1 MAKSNKTT
9 DIGKAQQ
16 EAAQA
21 VAKSYDE
28 GLITLS
34 QYDTILDKILDK
46 TLATKD
52 AIIEQLIKQE
62 ELRSVVQGREK
73 LEERGNALAEK
84 RNTLEQDIKDHA
96 EELNDIQKTLYKS
109 GISLFQLSNDQ
120 IDTQKKLVEAKIKEL
135 QILKESTDGR
145 TAQGKAVQHE
155 LDMANG
161 LLATLE
167 SQESIL
173 GTDQHKKMV
182 GGFNEASAKATEM
195 GEAVDKMFTSLPGGG
210 FLASSLGLADA
221 STQLNDGVNAGFQ
234 AMNDSILAGGKG
246 MGPLQAG
253 MSAFNSVVMMNP
265 LLLVVAAGTALF
277 GLLSE
282 VEKTAQDFSTKTGLS
297 VAQSKALV
305 KETRTRL
312 NLGQTELVKSEEILD
327 VQKAMI
333 KEFGTAGQL
342 STEVAASV
350 AETAK
355 MMGYSAEAAAG
366 VQSAFEKQGA
376 SAADAA
382 QLQETVALET
392 FKAGVSTGAVMED
405 ISENSDKAAKYIKGG
420 AKELAKAAVE
430 AAKMGMNLES
440 MVGVADGLLD
450 IEKSLTAQYNFQ
462 ALTGKQLN
470 LDKARELALDGDIAG
485 ASKEVMKQVGS
496 IADFN
501 KMNRL
506 EKEALAEATGMEVSE
521 LQKSLTLQSKL
532 GDLSEEQAA
541 AAASL
546 NLSAKELQDMS
557 PEQLKSKIK
566 EQQSAEKAKIAFEET
581 IQKLKSAFLPLAETL
596 GKVLGAVMPVV
607 SLIGD
612 GFSAIGKILGVVLWP
627 VEKLFSGLT
636 SIMDMMGPLGTLIK
650 GVGVA
655 LLLWW
660 VYKKW
665 IAKQNAKATEEALKQ
680 KDIETQR
687 NVNQMQEQKLLAE
700 KQSQQQNISKQMQQ
714 SLKDEETRKQL
725 IEEENKALKDQGA
738 IQQEN
743 AQVSGPTDAVP
754 GGGAAGGKGFL
765 GKIKDKFGGAGA
777 KLMGSASAFMN
788 SDIGAMVKEKGIE
801 AMMGGVM
808 GVGDLAIDPNGG
820 PVVASPREGGIYQG
834 TKNDG
839 VSMSPGHGGAAGG
852 GAPAIDYNA
861 LGAAVAAAIAA
872 NPPQINLDGSKVSQS
887 VTATQSR
894 NRGL

>member
-1 MAKSNKTT
+1 MAEDKNQGLSSEQIALIKT
-9 DIGKAQQ
+9 AREYSEQFN
-16 EAAQA
+16 
-21 VAKSYDE
+21 
-28 GLITLS
+28 LS
-34 QYDTILDKILDK
+34 LTQSTEILTRIQNGQIKVNNELE
-46 TLATKD
+46 D
-52 AIIEQLIKQE
+52 AIVRADEYTREQKAIIGLQQDQNKVQKEIRDISKAIVDETKKITDNNVNIYTVTQDQAESQLLLIKSRKNE
-62 ELRSVVQGREK
+62 
-73 LEERGNALAEK
+73 
-84 RNTLEQDIKDHA
+84 
-96 EELNDIQKTLYKS
+96 
-109 GISLFQLSNDQ
+109 
-120 IDTQKKLVEAKIKEL
+120 IKEL
-135 QILKESTDGR
+135 LTIQNLSNQQKEAL
-145 TAQGKAVQHE
+145 AQGLEQLDAQAGVYEDINE
-155 LDMANG
+155 LYEKHPDIAEKMKSSYGAASEG
-161 LLATLE
+161 VTK
-167 SQESIL
+167 L
-173 GTDQHKKMV
+173 GT
-182 GGFNEASAKATEM
+182 GI
-195 GEAVDKMFTSLPGGG
+195 DKLFGKLPGGG
-210 FLASSLGLADA
+210 VLQSALGLDEATDKL
-221 STQLNDGVNAGFQ
+221 QGGVNVGFQ
-234 AMNDSILAGGKG
+234 AMNESIAKGGKG
-246 MGPLQAG
+246 MGPLKAG

-282 VEKTAQDFSTKTGLS
+282 VEKTAQEFTAETGLS

-312 NLGQTELVKSEEILD
+312 NLGQTELVNSEEILD

-366 VQSAFEKQGA
+366 VQSAFERQGA

-382 QLQETVALET
+382 KLQETVALET

-405 ISENSDKAAKYIKGG
+405 ISQNSDKAAKYIKGG

-430 AAKMGMNLES
+430 AAKMGMSLES
-440 MVGVADGLLD
+440 MVNVADGLLD
-450 IEKSLTAQYNFQ
+450 IENSLTKQYEFQ

-546 NLSAKELQDMS
+546 NLSAEEMAKMS

-596 GKVLGAVMPVV
+596 GKVLGAIMPVV
-607 SLIGD
+607 SFIGD
-612 GFSAIGKILGVVLWP
+612 GFSAIGKLLGLVLWP
-627 VEKLFSGLT
+627 VEKVFSGLT

-687 NVNQMQEQKLLAE
+687 NVNQMQLQKLLAE
-700 KQSQQQNISKQMQQ
+700 QQSQQQNISQQ
-714 SLKDEETRKQL
+714 VQESLTGEKERIQL

-754 GGGAAGGKGFL
+754 GGGPAGGKGLL
-765 GKIKDKFGGAGA
+765 GKAKGLFGGAGA
-777 KLMGSASAFMN
+777 KIMGAATGFMN
-788 SDIGAMVKEKGIE
+788 SDIGGMVKEKAIE

>member
-1 MAKSNKTT
+1 MAEDKNQGLSSDQIALIKTAREYSEQFNLSL
-9 DIGKAQQ
+9 AQST
-16 EAAQA
+16 E
-21 VAKSYDE
+21 
-28 GLITLS
+28 
-34 QYDTILDKILDK
+34 ILTRIQNGQIKVNEE
-46 TLATKD
+46 LAD
-52 AIIEQLIKQE
+52 AILRADEYTREQKAIIGLQQDQNKVQKEIRDISKAIVDETKKITDNNVNIYTVTQDQAESQLLLIKSRKNE
-62 ELRSVVQGREK
+62 
-73 LEERGNALAEK
+73 
-84 RNTLEQDIKDHA
+84 
-96 EELNDIQKTLYKS
+96 
-109 GISLFQLSNDQ
+109 
-120 IDTQKKLVEAKIKEL
+120 IKEL
-135 QILKESTDGR
+135 LTIQNLSEQQKEAL
-145 TAQGKAVQHE
+145 AQGLEQLDDQAGAYEEINALYKAQPDIAEKMKSSYDAAGEGV
-155 LDMANG
+155 
-161 LLATLE
+161 TK
-167 SQESIL
+167 L
-173 GTDQHKKMV
+173 GTGIDTLFGK
-182 GGFNEASAKATEM
+182 
-195 GEAVDKMFTSLPGGG
+195 LPGGG
-210 FLASSLGLADA
+210 MLQSALGLDEATDKL
-221 STQLNDGVNAGFQ
+221 QGGVNAGFQ
-234 AMNDSILAGGKG
+234 AMNASIADGGKG
-246 MGPLQAG
+246 MEPLKAG

-282 VEKTAQDFSTKTGLS
+282 VEKTAQEFSTETGLS

-312 NLGQTELVKSEEILD
+312 NLGQTELVNSTEILN
-327 VQKAMI
+327 VQKEMI

-607 SLIGD
+607 SFIGD

-650 GVGVA
+650 GVGAA

-700 KQSQQQNISKQMQQ
+700 KQSQQQNISKQVQE

-765 GKIKDKFGGAGA
+765 GKLKSKFGGAGS
-777 KLMGSASAFMN
+777 KLIGSASALMN
-788 SDIGAMVKEKGIE
+788 SDIGSMVKEKGIE

-839 VSMSPGHGGAAGG
+839 VSMSPGHGGAGG

>member
-9 DIGKAQQ
+9 GIGKAQQ

-73 LEERGNALAEK
+73 LEERGIALAEK
-84 RNTLEQDIKDHA
+84 RKTLNQDITDHA

-109 GISLFQLSNDQ
+109 ETSLFQLSNDQ
-120 IDTQKKLVEAKIKEL
+120 IDAQKKLVEAKIKEL

-145 TAQGKAVQHE
+145 TAQGKAVKYE

-195 GEAVDKMFTSLPGGG
+195 GQAVDKMFTSLPGGG

-246 MGPLQAG
+246 MGPLKAG

-282 VEKTAQDFSTKTGLS
+282 VEKTAQEFSTETGLS

-312 NLGQTELVKSEEILD
+312 NLGQTELVNSEEILA
-327 VQKAMI
+327 VQKEMI

-392 FKAGVSTGAVMED
+392 FKAGVNTGAVMED
-405 ISENSDKAAKYIKGG
+405 ISQNSSKAAKYIKGG

-450 IEKSLTAQYNFQ
+450 IENSLTKQYEFQ

-506 EKEALAEATGMEVSE
+506 EKEALAEATGIEVDE
-521 LQKSLTLQSKL
+521 LQKTLTLQSKL

-607 SLIGD
+607 SFIGD
-612 GFSAIGKILGVVLWP
+612 GFSAIGKILGYVLWP
-627 VEKLFSGLT
+627 VEKVFSILT
-636 SIMDMMGPLGTLIK
+636 SVMDMMGPLGTLIK
-650 GVGVA
+650 GVGAA

-665 IAKQNAKATEEALKQ
+665 IAKQDAKAKEDMMQTTILQSQYQAALAQ
-680 KDIETQR
+680 
-687 NVNQMQEQKLLAE
+687 
-700 KQSQQQNISKQMQQ
+700 QSTQQQNISQQ
-714 SLKDEETRKQL
+714 VQESLKDEETRKQL

-765 GKIKDKFGGAGA
+765 GKIKSKFGGAGA
-777 KLMGSASAFMN
+777 KLMGGASAFMN
-788 SDIGAMVKEKGIE
+788 SDIGGMVKEKGIE

>member
-1 MAKSNKTT
+1 MADNKSNITKEQVELQ
-9 DIGKAQQ
+9 A
-16 EAAQA
+16 EANRLAQA
-21 VAKSYDE
+21 FNLTVEQQQTLLTRIIKSQIDSKSALESAVLIMEEEKDLLRAKLDITNRQAKTE
-28 GLITLS
+28 QDLIDITKSVHS
-34 QYDTILDKILDK
+34 QT
-46 TLATKD
+46 
-52 AIIEQLIKQE
+52 
-62 ELRSVVQGREK
+62 EK
-73 LEERGNALAEK
+73 LLSTKGN
-84 RNTLEQDIKDHA
+84 
-96 EELNDIQKTLYKS
+96 
-109 GISLFQLSNDQ
+109 LFQLSKDEIKTLQ
-120 IDTQKKLVEAKIKEL
+120 DSIPDQKKKLI
-135 QILKESTDGR
+135 
-145 TAQGKAVQHE
+145 
-155 LDMANG
+155 
-161 LLATLE
+161 LLAGQNDLTQEQLQQVERMREELVHTEKTLE
-167 SQESIL
+167 MQSKL
-173 GTDQHKKMV
+173 MDTKKYAAMQ
-182 GGFNEASAKATEM
+182 GGFESATAKATEM
-195 GEAVDKMFTSLPGGG
+195 GSAVDKMFGSLPGGG
-210 FLASSLGLADA
+210 ILQSALGLDEATDKL
-221 STQLNDGVNAGFQ
+221 QNGVNAGFQ
-234 AMNDSILAGGKG
+234 AMNASIAAGGG
-246 MGPLQAG
+246 MMGGLQAG
-253 MSAFNSVVMMNP
+253 MSAFNSIVMMNP

-282 VEKTAQDFSTKTGLS
+282 VEKTAQEFTAETGLS

-312 NLGQTELVKSEEILD
+312 NLGQTELVNSEEILD

-392 FKAGVSTGAVMED
+392 FKAGVNTGAVMED
-405 ISENSDKAAKYIKGG
+405 ISQNSSKAAKYIKGG

-450 IEKSLTAQYNFQ
+450 IENSLTKQYEFQ

-485 ASKEVMKQVGS
+485 ASKEVLKQVGS

-506 EKEALAEATGMEVSE
+506 EKEALAGATGMEVDE
-521 LQKSLTLQSKL
+521 LQKTLTLQSKL

-546 NLSAKELQDMS
+546 NLSAKELQDMD
-557 PEQLKSKIK
+557 PEKLKSKIK

-596 GKVLGAVMPVV
+596 GKVLGALMPVV
-607 SLIGD
+607 SFIGD
-612 GFSAIGKILGVVLWP
+612 GFSAIGKILGLVLWP

-650 GVGVA
+650 GVGAA

-665 IAKQNAKATEEALKQ
+665 IAKQDAKAKEDMMQKTILQSQYQAALAQ
-680 KDIETQR
+680 
-687 NVNQMQEQKLLAE
+687 
-700 KQSQQQNISKQMQQ
+700 QSTQQQNISQQ
-714 SLKDEETRKQL
+714 VQKSLTGEKERIQL

-754 GGGAAGGKGFL
+754 GGGPAGGKGLL
-765 GKIKDKFGGAGA
+765 GKAKGLFGGAGA
-777 KLMGSASAFMN
+777 KIMGAATGFMN
-788 SDIGAMVKEKGIE
+788 SDIGGMVKEKGIE

>member
-1 MAKSNKTT
+1 MAEDKNTGLSSEQIALIKTAREYSEQFNLSLVQT
-9 DIGKAQQ
+9 TEILTRIQNGQIKVNQ
-16 EAAQA
+16 ELEDAIVRA
-21 VAKSYDE
+21 DE
-28 GLITLS
+28 YTRE
-34 QYDTILDKILDK
+34 QKTILGIQQDQNKVQKEIRDISKAITDETKKITDNNVNIY
-46 TLATKD
+46 TVTQDQA
-52 AIIEQLIKQE
+52 ESQL
-62 ELRSVVQGREK
+62 L
-73 LEERGNALAEK
+73 L
-84 RNTLEQDIKDHA
+84 
-96 EELNDIQKTLYKS
+96 IQSRK
-109 GISLFQLSNDQ
+109 N
-120 IDTQKKLVEAKIKEL
+120 EIKEL
-135 QILKESTDGR
+135 LTIQNLSEQQKQALEEGLQQLN
-145 TAQGKAVQHE
+145 AQEGAYKNINALYEAQPDIAEKMKSSYDAASEGV
-155 LDMANG
+155 AK
-161 LLATLE
+161 
-167 SQESIL
+167 L
-173 GTDQHKKMV
+173 GT
-182 GGFNEASAKATEM
+182 G
-195 GEAVDKMFTSLPGGG
+195 VDNLFGKLPGGG
-210 FLASSLGLADA
+210 MLQSALGLDEATDKL
-221 STQLNDGVNAGFQ
+221 QDGVNAGFQ
-234 AMNDSILAGGKG
+234 AMNKSIAEGGKG
-246 MGPLQAG
+246 MGPLKAG

-282 VEKTAQDFSTKTGLS
+282 IEKEAQDFSKSTGLS

-312 NLGQTELVKSEEILD
+312 NLGQTELVNSEEILA
-327 VQKAMI
+327 VQEQMI

-366 VQSAFEKQGA
+366 VQQAFEKQGA

-392 FKAGVSTGAVMED
+392 FKAGVNTGAVMED
-405 ISENSDKAAKYIKGG
+405 ISQNSSKAAKYIKGG

-440 MVGVADGLLD
+440 MVNVADGLLD
-450 IEKSLTAQYNFQ
+450 IENSLTKQYEFQ

-506 EKEALAEATGMEVSE
+506 EKEALAEATGMEVDE
-521 LQKSLTLQSKL
+521 LQKTLTLQSKL

-581 IQKLKSAFLPLAETL
+581 IQKLKAAFLPLAETL
-596 GKVLGAVMPVV
+596 GKVLGAIMPVV
-607 SLIGD
+607 SFIGD

-627 VEKLFSGLT
+627 VEKIFSGLT

-650 GVGVA
+650 GVGAA

-665 IAKQNAKATEEALKQ
+665 MAKQDAKAKEDLM
-680 KDIETQR
+680 QR
-687 NVNQMQEQKLLAE
+687 QVLQMQHQKLLAE
-700 KQSQQQNISKQMQQ
+700 QQSQQQNISREVQE
-714 SLKDEETRKQL
+714 SLNDEKKRVQL
-725 IEEENKALKDQGA
+725 IEEENKALKDQGT

-743 AQVSGPTDAVP
+743 AQISGPTDAVP
-754 GGGAAGGKGFL
+754 GGGGGGGKGLL
-765 GKIKDKFGGAGA
+765 GKAKGLFGGAGA
-777 KLMGSASAFMN
+777 KIMGAATGFMN
-788 SDIGAMVKEKGIE
+788 SDIGGMVKEKGIE

-839 VSMSPGHGGAAGG
+839 VSMSPSHGGASGG

-872 NPPQINLDGSKVSQS
+872 NPPQVNLDGSKVSQS

>member
-1 MAKSNKTT
+1 MAEDKNKITKLT
-9 DIGKAQQ
+9 AEQ
-16 EAAQA
+16 
-21 VAKSYDE
+21 VA
-28 GLITLS
+28 
-34 QYDTILDKILDK
+34 
-46 TLATKD
+46 
-52 AIIEQLIKQE
+52 LIKE
-62 ELRSVVQGREK
+62 AREK
-73 LEERGNALAEK
+73 
-84 RNTLEQDIKDHA
+84 A
-96 EELNDIQKTLYKS
+96 EELNLSFIQTTDIVERIATGQIKVNQELKDAIVRADEYTREQKTIL
-109 GISLFQLSNDQ
+109 GIQQDQNKVQKEIRDLSKAITDETKKITDNNVNIYTVTQDQAESQLLLIQSRKN
-120 IDTQKKLVEAKIKEL
+120 EIKEL
-135 QILKESTDGR
+135 LTIQNLSEDQKQALQENLMELNEQIGAYKKINALYE
-145 TAQGKAVQHE
+145 VQPDVAE
-155 LDMANG
+155 KMKSSYDAASEG
-161 LLATLE
+161 VTK
-167 SQESIL
+167 L
-173 GTDQHKKMV
+173 GTGIDNLFSKLPA
-182 GGFNEASAKATEM
+182 GGMLQSA
-195 GEAVDKMFTSLPGGG
+195 
-210 FLASSLGLADA
+210 LGLDEATDKL
-221 STQLNDGVNAGFQ
+221 QDGVNAGFQ
-234 AMNDSILAGGKG
+234 AMNEAIAKGGKG

-282 VEKTAQDFSTKTGLS
+282 VEKKAQEFSTSTGLS

-312 NLGQTELVKSEEILD
+312 NLGQTELVNSEEILA
-327 VQKAMI
+327 VQEQMI

-366 VQSAFEKQGA
+366 VQQAFEKQGA

-392 FKAGVSTGAVMED
+392 FKAGVNTGAVMED
-405 ISENSDKAAKYIKGG
+405 ISQNSSKAAKYIKGG

-440 MVGVADGLLD
+440 MVNVADGLLD
-450 IEKSLTAQYNFQ
+450 IEKSLTSQYEFQ

-506 EKEALAEATGMEVSE
+506 EKEALADATGMEVDE
-521 LQKSLTLQSKL
+521 LQKTLTLQSKL

-581 IQKLKSAFLPLAETL
+581 IQKLKAAFLPLAETL
-596 GKVLGAVMPVV
+596 GKVLGAIMPVV
-607 SLIGD
+607 SFIGD

-627 VEKLFSGLT
+627 VEKIFSFLT
-636 SIMDMMGPLGTLIK
+636 SMMDTLGPLGTLIK
-650 GVGVA
+650 GVGA
-655 LLLWW
+655 AFLLWL

-665 IAKQNAKATEEALKQ
+665 IAKQEEKSKKNMMETAVLNSQYQATLVQ
-680 KDIETQR
+680 QT
-687 NVNQMQEQKLLAE
+687 
-700 KQSQQQNISKQMQQ
+700 SQQQNISQEVQKQ
-714 SLKDEETRKQL
+714 LNDEKKRVQL

-743 AQVSGPTDAVP
+743 AQISGPTDAVP
-754 GGGAAGGKGFL
+754 GGGGGGGKGL
-765 GKIKDKFGGAGA
+765 IGKAKAFFGGAGS
-777 KLMGSASAFMN
+777 KIMGAATGFMN
-788 SDIGAMVKEKGIE
+788 SDIGGMVKEKGIE

-839 VSMSPGHGGAAGG
+839 VSMSPSHGGASGG

-872 NPPQINLDGSKVSQS
+872 NPPQVNLDGSKVSQS

>member
-1 MAKSNKTT
+1 MADNKSNITEEQVKLQAEANRLAEAFNLTVEQQQT
-9 DIGKAQQ
+9 LLTRIIKSQIDSKSALESAVLIMDEEKDLLRAKLDITNKQAKAEQDLIDIT
-16 EAAQA
+16 
-21 VAKSYDE
+21 KS
-28 GLITLS
+28 IHS
-34 QYDTILDKILDK
+34 QT
-46 TLATKD
+46 
-52 AIIEQLIKQE
+52 
-62 ELRSVVQGREK
+62 EK
-73 LEERGNALAEK
+73 LLSTKGN
-84 RNTLEQDIKDHA
+84 
-96 EELNDIQKTLYKS
+96 
-109 GISLFQLSNDQ
+109 LFQLSKDDVKQLQKN
-120 IDTQKKLVEAKIKEL
+120 IKSQKKQLL
-135 QILKESTDGR
+135 QLTTQNNLTE
-145 TAQGKAVQHE
+145 
-155 LDMANG
+155 
-161 LLATLE
+161 
-167 SQESIL
+167 
-173 GTDQHKKMV
+173 DQHKLIESVREELVDTETTLEMQSKLMDTKKYAAMQ
-182 GGFNEASAKATEM
+182 GGFESATAKATEM
-195 GEAVDKMFTSLPGGG
+195 GTAVDNLFGSLPGGG
-210 FLASSLGLADA
+210 ILQSALGLDEATDKL
-221 STQLNDGVNAGFQ
+221 QNGVNAGFQ
-234 AMNDSILAGGKG
+234 AMNASIVQGGG
-246 MGPLQAG
+246 MMGGLQAG

-282 VEKTAQDFSTKTGLS
+282 VEKTAQEFSTETGLS

-312 NLGQTELVKSEEILD
+312 NLGQTELVNSEEILD

-405 ISENSDKAAKYIKGG
+405 ISQNSDLAAKYIKGG

-430 AAKMGMNLES
+430 AAKMGMSLES
-440 MVGVADGLLD
+440 MVNVADGLLD
-450 IEKSLTAQYNFQ
+450 IENSLTKQYEFQ

-506 EKEALAEATGMEVSE
+506 EKEALAEATGMEVDE

-596 GKVLGAVMPVV
+596 GKVLGAIMPVV

-612 GFSAIGKILGVVLWP
+612 GFSAIGKILGYVLWP

-650 GVGVA
+650 GVGAA

-665 IAKQNAKATEEALKQ
+665 IAKQDAKAKEDMMQKTILQSQYQAALAQ
-680 KDIETQR
+680 
-687 NVNQMQEQKLLAE
+687 
-700 KQSQQQNISKQMQQ
+700 QSTQQQNISQQ
-714 SLKDEETRKQL
+714 VQESLTGEKERIQL

-754 GGGAAGGKGFL
+754 GGGPAGGKGLL
-765 GKIKDKFGGAGA
+765 GKAKGLFGGAGA
-777 KLMGSASAFMN
+777 KIMGAATGFMN
-788 SDIGAMVKEKGIE
+788 SDIGGMVKEKGIE

>member
-1 MAKSNKTT
+1 MAEDKNQGLSSEQIALIKT
-9 DIGKAQQ
+9 AREYSEQFN
-16 EAAQA
+16 
-21 VAKSYDE
+21 
-28 GLITLS
+28 LS
-34 QYDTILDKILDK
+34 LVQSTEILTRIQNGQIKVNNELE
-46 TLATKD
+46 D
-52 AIIEQLIKQE
+52 AIVRADEYTREQKAIIGLQQDQTKVQKEIRDISKAIVDETKKITDNNVNIYTVTQDQAESQLLLIKSRKNE
-62 ELRSVVQGREK
+62 
-73 LEERGNALAEK
+73 
-84 RNTLEQDIKDHA
+84 
-96 EELNDIQKTLYKS
+96 
-109 GISLFQLSNDQ
+109 
-120 IDTQKKLVEAKIKEL
+120 IKEL
-135 QILKESTDGR
+135 LTIQNLSEQQKQALGEALEQLDAQEGAYKNINALYEAQPDIAEKMKSSYNAASDGV
-145 TAQGKAVQHE
+145 TK
-155 LDMANG
+155 
-161 LLATLE
+161 
-167 SQESIL
+167 L
-173 GTDQHKKMV
+173 GTGIDTLFGK
-182 GGFNEASAKATEM
+182 
-195 GEAVDKMFTSLPGGG
+195 LPGGG
-210 FLASSLGLADA
+210 MLQSALGLDEATDKL
-221 STQLNDGVNAGFQ
+221 QGGVNAGFQ
-234 AMNDSILAGGKG
+234 AMNASIAQGGKG
-246 MGPLQAG
+246 MGPLKAG

-282 VEKTAQDFSTKTGLS
+282 VEKTAQEFSTETGLS

-312 NLGQTELVKSEEILD
+312 NLGQTELVNSEEILN

-392 FKAGVSTGAVMED
+392 FKAGVNTGAVMED
-405 ISENSDKAAKYIKGG
+405 ISQNSDKAAKYIKGG

-430 AAKMGMNLES
+430 AAKMGMSLES
-440 MVGVADGLLD
+440 MVNVADGLLD
-450 IEKSLTAQYNFQ
+450 IENSLTKQYEFQ

-506 EKEALAEATGMEVSE
+506 EKEALAEATGMEVDE

-596 GKVLGAVMPVV
+596 GKVLGAIMPVV

-612 GFSAIGKILGVVLWP
+612 GFSAIGKILGYVLWP

-687 NVNQMQEQKLLAE
+687 NVNQMQLQKLLAE
-700 KQSQQQNISKQMQQ
+700 QQSQQQNISQQ
-714 SLKDEETRKQL
+714 VQGSLKDEETRKQL

-754 GGGAAGGKGFL
+754 GGGPAGGKGLL
-765 GKIKDKFGGAGA
+765 GKAKGLFGGAGA
-777 KLMGSASAFMN
+777 KIMGAATGFMN
-788 SDIGAMVKEKGIE
+788 SDIGGMVKEKGIE

>member
-1 MAKSNKTT
+1 MAEDKNQGLSSEQIALIKT
-9 DIGKAQQ
+9 AREYSEQFN
-16 EAAQA
+16 
-21 VAKSYDE
+21 
-28 GLITLS
+28 LS
-34 QYDTILDKILDK
+34 LTQTTEILTRIQNGQIKVNNELE
-46 TLATKD
+46 D
-52 AIIEQLIKQE
+52 AIVRADEYTREQKAIIGLQQDQNKVQKEIRDISKAIVDETKKITDNNVNIYTVTQDQAESQLLLIKSRKNE
-62 ELRSVVQGREK
+62 IKELLTIQNLSGQQKE
-73 LEERGNALAEK
+73 ALAEGLK
-84 RNTLEQDIKDHA
+84 ELDLQAGAYQKINELYELQPDIA
-96 EELNDIQKTLYKS
+96 EKMKS
-109 GISLFQLSNDQ
+109 SYDAASEGVTKLGTG
-120 IDTQKKLVEAKIKEL
+120 IDTLF
-135 QILKESTDGR
+135 
-145 TAQGKAVQHE
+145 GK
-155 LDMANG
+155 
-161 LLATLE
+161 
-167 SQESIL
+167 
-173 GTDQHKKMV
+173 
-182 GGFNEASAKATEM
+182 
-195 GEAVDKMFTSLPGGG
+195 LPGGG
-210 FLASSLGLADA
+210 MLQSALGLDEATDKL
-221 STQLNDGVNAGFQ
+221 QGGVSAGFQ
-234 AMNDSILAGGKG
+234 KMNESIAQGGG
-246 MGPLQAG
+246 MMGGLQAG
-253 MSAFNSVVMMNP
+253 MSAFNSIVMMNP

-282 VEKTAQDFSTKTGLS
+282 VEKTAQEFTAETGLS

-312 NLGQTELVKSEEILD
+312 NLGQTELVNSEEILD

-366 VQSAFEKQGA
+366 VQSAFERQGA

-382 QLQETVALET
+382 KLQETVALET
-392 FKAGVSTGAVMED
+392 FKAGVNTGAVMED
-405 ISENSDKAAKYIKGG
+405 ISQNSDKAAKYIKGG
-420 AKELAKAAVE
+420 AKELAAAAVE
-430 AAKMGMNLES
+430 AAKMGMSLES
-440 MVGVADGLLD
+440 MVNVADGLLD
-450 IEKSLTAQYNFQ
+450 IEKSLTSQYEFQ

-506 EKEALAEATGMEVSE
+506 EKEALAEATGMEVGE

-546 NLSAKELQDMS
+546 NLSAEEMAKMS

-596 GKVLGAVMPVV
+596 GKVLGALMPVV
-607 SLIGD
+607 SFIGD

-627 VEKLFSGLT
+627 VEKIFSGLT
-636 SIMDMMGPLGTLIK
+636 SILAMMGPLGTAFK
-650 GVGVA
+650 VVGAA

-680 KDIETQR
+680 KDAETQR
-687 NVNQMQEQKLLAE
+687 NVNQMLQNKLLAE
-700 KQSQQQNISKQMQQ
+700 HQSQQQNISRQLQG

-754 GGGAAGGKGFL
+754 GGGAAGGTGFL
-765 GKIKDKFGGAGA
+765 GKLKSKFGGAGS
-777 KLMGSASAFMN
+777 KLIGSASALMN
-788 SDIGAMVKEKGIE
+788 SDIGSMVKEKGIE

>member
-1 MAKSNKTT
+1 MAEDKNQGLSSEQIALIKTAREYSEQFNLSLVQT
-9 DIGKAQQ
+9 TEILTRIQNGQIKVNDEL
-16 EAAQA
+16 EAAIVRADEYTREQKTIIGLQQDQTKVQKEIRDISKAIVDETKKITDNNVNIYTVTQDQA
-21 VAKSYDE
+21 E
-28 GLITLS
+28 S
-34 QYDTILDKILDK
+34 QLL
-46 TLATKD
+46 
-52 AIIEQLIKQE
+52 LIKSRKNE
-62 ELRSVVQGREK
+62 
-73 LEERGNALAEK
+73 
-84 RNTLEQDIKDHA
+84 
-96 EELNDIQKTLYKS
+96 
-109 GISLFQLSNDQ
+109 
-120 IDTQKKLVEAKIKEL
+120 IKEL
-135 QILKESTDGR
+135 LTIQNLSEQQKQALGEALEQLDAQEGAYKNINALYEAQPDIAEKMKSSYDAASDGV
-145 TAQGKAVQHE
+145 TK
-155 LDMANG
+155 
-161 LLATLE
+161 
-167 SQESIL
+167 L
-173 GTDQHKKMV
+173 GTGIDSLFGK
-182 GGFNEASAKATEM
+182 
-195 GEAVDKMFTSLPGGG
+195 LPGGG
-210 FLASSLGLADA
+210 MLQSALGLDEATDKL
-221 STQLNDGVNAGFQ
+221 QDGVNVGFQ
-234 AMNDSILAGGKG
+234 AMNASIAQGGG
-246 MGPLQAG
+246 MMGGLRAG
-253 MSAFNSVVMMNP
+253 MSAFNSIVMMNP

-282 VEKTAQDFSTKTGLS
+282 VEKTAQEFTAETGLS

-312 NLGQTELVKSEEILD
+312 NLGQTELVNSEEILS

-392 FKAGVSTGAVMED
+392 FKAGVNTGAVMED
-405 ISENSDKAAKYIKGG
+405 ISQNSSKAAKYIKGG

-450 IEKSLTAQYNFQ
+450 IENSLTKQYEFQ

-485 ASKEVMKQVGS
+485 ASKEVLNQVGS

-506 EKEALAEATGMEVSE
+506 EKEALAEATGIEVDE
-521 LQKSLTLQSKL
+521 LQKTLTLQSKL

-596 GKVLGAVMPVV
+596 GKVLGALMPVV
-607 SLIGD
+607 SFIGD

-627 VEKLFSGLT
+627 VEKIFSGLT

-650 GVGVA
+650 GVGAA

-665 IAKQNAKATEEALKQ
+665 IAKQDAKAKEDMMQKTILQSQYQAALAQ
-680 KDIETQR
+680 
-687 NVNQMQEQKLLAE
+687 
-700 KQSQQQNISKQMQQ
+700 QSTQQQNISQQ
-714 SLKDEETRKQL
+714 VQESLTGEKERIQL

-754 GGGAAGGKGFL
+754 GGGPAGGKGLL
-765 GKIKDKFGGAGA
+765 GKAKGLFGGAGA
-777 KLMGSASAFMN
+777 KIMGAATGFMN
-788 SDIGAMVKEKGIE
+788 SDIGGMVKEKGIE

>member
-1 MAKSNKTT
+1 MAEDKNQGLSSEQIALIKTAREYSEQFNLSLVQT
-9 DIGKAQQ
+9 TEILTRIQNGQIKVNDEL
-16 EAAQA
+16 EAAIVRADEYTREQKTIIGLQQDQTKVQKEIRDISKAIVDETKKITDNNVNIYTVTQDQA
-21 VAKSYDE
+21 E
-28 GLITLS
+28 S
-34 QYDTILDKILDK
+34 QLL
-46 TLATKD
+46 
-52 AIIEQLIKQE
+52 LIKSRKNE
-62 ELRSVVQGREK
+62 
-73 LEERGNALAEK
+73 
-84 RNTLEQDIKDHA
+84 
-96 EELNDIQKTLYKS
+96 
-109 GISLFQLSNDQ
+109 
-120 IDTQKKLVEAKIKEL
+120 IKEL
-135 QILKESTDGR
+135 LTIQNLSEQQKQALGEALEQLDAQEGAYKNINALYEAQPDIAEKMKSSYDAASDGV
-145 TAQGKAVQHE
+145 TK
-155 LDMANG
+155 
-161 LLATLE
+161 
-167 SQESIL
+167 L
-173 GTDQHKKMV
+173 GTGIDSLFGK
-182 GGFNEASAKATEM
+182 
-195 GEAVDKMFTSLPGGG
+195 LPGGG
-210 FLASSLGLADA
+210 MLQSALGLDEATDKL
-221 STQLNDGVNAGFQ
+221 QDGVNVGFQ
-234 AMNDSILAGGKG
+234 AMNASIAQGGG
-246 MGPLQAG
+246 MMGGLRAG
-253 MSAFNSVVMMNP
+253 MSAFNSIVMMNP

-282 VEKTAQDFSTKTGLS
+282 VEKTAQEFTAETGLS

-312 NLGQTELVKSEEILD
+312 NLGQTELVNSEEILS

-392 FKAGVSTGAVMED
+392 FKAGVNTGAVMED
-405 ISENSDKAAKYIKGG
+405 ISQNSSKAAKYIKGG

-450 IEKSLTAQYNFQ
+450 IENSLTKQYEFQ

-485 ASKEVMKQVGS
+485 ASKEVLNQVGS

-506 EKEALAEATGMEVSE
+506 EKEALAEATGMEVDD
-521 LQKSLTLQSKL
+521 LQKTLTLQSKL

-596 GKVLGAVMPVV
+596 GKVLGALMPVV
-607 SLIGD
+607 SFIGD

-627 VEKLFSGLT
+627 VEKIFSGLT

-650 GVGVA
+650 GVGAA

-665 IAKQNAKATEEALKQ
+665 IAKQDAKAKEDMMQKTILQSQYQAALAQ
-680 KDIETQR
+680 
-687 NVNQMQEQKLLAE
+687 
-700 KQSQQQNISKQMQQ
+700 QSTQQQNISQQ
-714 SLKDEETRKQL
+714 VQESLTGEKERIQL

-754 GGGAAGGKGFL
+754 GGGPAGGKGLL
-765 GKIKDKFGGAGA
+765 GKAKGLFGGAGA
-777 KLMGSASAFMN
+777 KIMGAATGFMN
-788 SDIGAMVKEKGIE
+788 SDIGGMVKEKGIE